1 MTVVVI
7 DARSR
12 ERNVYA
18 ASATQLPG
26 DPSKIVLR
34 KGVDI
39 GGIWMLHGTDVAYPI
54 VVVGSYMAKSSF
66 GHVTQI
72 GEENFFP
79 VTFVG
84 GAGFGFENEAGERK
98 GDALRRFKKPLKATL
113 LPAGVRVFC
122 VETHKNSNVATA
134 GAAFTGLCLRAKGNK
149 RLFFLAEGQSDYT
162 AATGFDCLGDNQ
174 KPEFPEEH
182 RLDIFSEEKMAEA
195 E

>member
-1 MTVVVI
+1 MNTVVLVI

-12 ERNVYA
+12 EREVYA
-18 ASATQLPG
+18 ASATELPS

-39 GGIWMLHGTDVAYPI
+39 GEIRMLHGTDVEYPI
-54 VVVGSYMAKSSF
+54 LVVGSYSARSSF
-66 GHVTQI
+66 GHVTPI

-113 LPAGVRVFC
+113 LPASVRVFC
-122 VETHKNSNVATA
+122 VETHKNSNTATA
-134 GAAFTGLCLRAKGNK
+134 DAAFAGLCLRAKGNS
-149 RLFFLAEGQSDYT
+149 RLS
-162 AATGFDCLGDNQ
+162 
-174 KPEFPEEH
+174 
-182 RLDIFSEEKMAEA
+182 
-195 E
+195 